1 MASIVSNEK
10 DSLLLKI
17 ERHIFTHQED
27 FDDRFHKNEPPV
39 RKTVDTEMFTQLKA
53 SCCSQFSAMSS
64 REFWCGL
71 FPIINW
77 LSQYSWKDQFMGD
90 FMSGCTVAIMHIP
103 QGMGY
108 ALLGGVSPIIGLY
121 MAFFPVLVYVC
132 LGTSHH
138 ISIGTFAVTTLMTG
152 KIVDQ
157 YGSHDDVNFTDPLK
171 MDNISS
177 NHLTNLEV
185 ATAVCLMV
193 GLWQI
198 LMGILRLGILGII
211 LSDHLVSGF
220 TTAAAIHVV
229 VSQTRNLLG
238 LKVPRFN
245 GSFKLIRSTVAI
257 IWALPTVN
265 PAEAI
270 ISCIAIT
277 IMAVHNDW
285 LKPWYGKKFK
295 FPIPTELFILVIGT
309 AASYF
314 ANLSSDYGIKTLN
327 HIPTGFPT
335 PRSPPYELLPR
346 IIIDTIPVAIVA
358 YAVSLSMAKI
368 FARKRGYEISSNQEL
383 LAQGVANVFGS
394 FFSCMPVSTSLSRSM
409 LQESVGGET
418 QLASVVS
425 CSFLLII
432 LLWIG
437 PAFESLPLAVL
448 ASVIVVALKGMF
460 IQFQDFT
467 STLKSSP
474 LDSIVWMATF
484 LAVVIVDIDIGLGVG
499 VLASVTVLIYRGHH
513 PYAATLGHLKGTEM
527 HVDVKL
533 YSTAI
538 EVPGIKI
545 FRWAGAIHFANGET
559 FRHVVDSHLGPHT
572 IVKPVTP
579 STTLPDKES
588 ENIEASQLKYGTLD
602 PIASTALTSCATL
615 TPDVPIA
622 IIEYLILDCSALS
635 YVDLSGTKILT
646 TLHKDLMKNRSI
658 TLVLANCS
666 EPLVKQLDRCNYFL
680 TFPKSQ
686 MYPSIIDAVMT
697 IESSNQFKIGS
708 SFNSAIVPQS

>member
-1 MASIVSNEK
+1 
-10 DSLLLKI
+10 
-17 ERHIFTHQED
+17 
-27 FDDRFHKNEPPV
+27 
-39 RKTVDTEMFTQLKA
+39 
-53 SCCSQFSAMSS
+53 
-64 REFWCGL
+64 
-71 FPIINW
+71 
-77 LSQYSWKDQFMGD
+77 
-90 FMSGCTVAIMHIP
+90 
-103 QGMGY
+103 
-108 ALLGGVSPIIGLY
+108 
-121 MAFFPVLVYVC
+121 
-132 LGTSHH
+132 
-138 ISIGTFAVTTLMTG
+138 
-152 KIVDQ
+152 
-157 YGSHDDVNFTDPLK
+157 
-171 MDNISS
+171 
-177 NHLTNLEV
+177 
-185 ATAVCLMV
+185 
-193 GLWQI
+193 
-198 LMGILRLGILGII
+198 
-211 LSDHLVSGF
+211 
-220 TTAAAIHVV
+220 
-229 VSQTRNLLG
+229 
-238 LKVPRFN
+238 
-245 GSFKLIRSTVAI
+245 
-257 IWALPTVN
+257 
-265 PAEAI
+265 
-270 ISCIAIT
+270 
-277 IMAVHNDW
+277 MAVHNDW

-314 ANLSSDYGIKTLN
+314 GNLSSDYGIKTLN

-394 FFSCMPVSTSLSRSM
+394 FFSCMPVSTSLSRSI

-418 QLASVVS
+418 QLASIVS

-460 IQFQDFT
+460 IQFRDFT

-545 FRWAGAIHFANGET
+545 FRW
-559 FRHVVDSHLGPHT
+559 V
-572 IVKPVTP
+572 
-579 STTLPDKES
+579 
-588 ENIEASQLKYGTLD
+588 
-602 PIASTALTSCATL
+602 
-615 TPDVPIA
+615 
-622 IIEYLILDCSALS
+622 
-635 YVDLSGTKILT
+635 
-646 TLHKDLMKNRSI
+646 
-658 TLVLANCS
+658 
-666 EPLVKQLDRCNYFL
+666 
-680 TFPKSQ
+680 
-686 MYPSIIDAVMT
+686 
-697 IESSNQFKIGS
+697 
-708 SFNSAIVPQS
+708 

>member
-1 MASIVSNEK
+1 
-10 DSLLLKI
+10 
-17 ERHIFTHQED
+17 
-27 FDDRFHKNEPPV
+27 
-39 RKTVDTEMFTQLKA
+39 
-53 SCCSQFSAMSS
+53 
-64 REFWCGL
+64 
-71 FPIINW
+71 
-77 LSQYSWKDQFMGD
+77 
-90 FMSGCTVAIMHIP
+90 
-103 QGMGY
+103 MGY

-138 ISIGTFAVTTLMTG
+138 ISIGISNLYKEKNHIYHHNLCMFKSGTFAVTTLMTG

-545 FRWAGAIHFANGET
+545 FRWVMNSYLF
-559 FRHVVDSHLGPHT
+559 FKLRHYNNDDILPLGWRNSLC
-572 IVKPVTP
+572 KWR
-579 STTLPDKES
+579 DF
-588 ENIEASQLKYGTLD
+588 
-602 PIASTALTSCATL
+602 
-615 TPDVPIA
+615 
-622 IIEYLILDCSALS
+622 SAC
-635 YVDLSGTKILT
+635 
-646 TLHKDLMKNRSI
+646 R
-658 TLVLANCS
+658 
-666 EPLVKQLDRCNYFL
+666 R
-680 TFPKSQ
+680 
-686 MYPSIIDAVMT
+686 
-697 IESSNQFKIGS
+697 
-708 SFNSAIVPQS
+708 

>member
-1 MASIVSNEK
+1 
-10 DSLLLKI
+10 
-17 ERHIFTHQED
+17 
-27 FDDRFHKNEPPV
+27 
-39 RKTVDTEMFTQLKA
+39 
-53 SCCSQFSAMSS
+53 
-64 REFWCGL
+64 
-71 FPIINW
+71 
-77 LSQYSWKDQFMGD
+77 
-90 FMSGCTVAIMHIP
+90 
-103 QGMGY
+103 
-108 ALLGGVSPIIGLY
+108 
-121 MAFFPVLVYVC
+121 
-132 LGTSHH
+132 
-138 ISIGTFAVTTLMTG
+138 
-152 KIVDQ
+152 
-157 YGSHDDVNFTDPLK
+157 
-171 MDNISS
+171 
-177 NHLTNLEV
+177 
-185 ATAVCLMV
+185 
-193 GLWQI
+193 
-198 LMGILRLGILGII
+198 
-211 LSDHLVSGF
+211 
-220 TTAAAIHVV
+220 
-229 VSQTRNLLG
+229 
-238 LKVPRFN
+238 
-245 GSFKLIRSTVAI
+245 
-257 IWALPTVN
+257 
-265 PAEAI
+265 
-270 ISCIAIT
+270 
-277 IMAVHNDW
+277 MAVHNDW
-285 LKPWYGKKFK
+285 LKPWYGRKFK

-545 FRWAGAIHFANGET
+545 FRWVMNSYLF
-559 FRHVVDSHLGPHT
+559 FKLRHYNNDDILLLGWRNSLC
-572 IVKPVTP
+572 KWR
-579 STTLPDKES
+579 DF
-588 ENIEASQLKYGTLD
+588 
-602 PIASTALTSCATL
+602 
-615 TPDVPIA
+615 
-622 IIEYLILDCSALS
+622 SAC
-635 YVDLSGTKILT
+635 
-646 TLHKDLMKNRSI
+646 R
-658 TLVLANCS
+658 
-666 EPLVKQLDRCNYFL
+666 R
-680 TFPKSQ
+680 
-686 MYPSIIDAVMT
+686 
-697 IESSNQFKIGS
+697 
-708 SFNSAIVPQS
+708 